1 MLALSL
7 YILALLILSTL
18 RPTSSMM
25 VIYVAVAIGGVS
37 QAVTQS
43 IHAPFFQN
51 ELSPEEIAPA
61 QGMFQF
67 SSTGGASVFG
77 ALCGAAMNM
86 GANSNQV
93 FLIGAAFVG
102 ASLVIAFIGFRF
114 PKEEIETA

>member
-1 MLALSL
+1 MKFLP
-7 YILALLILSTL
+7 LSTL
-18 RPTSSMM
+18 RPISSMM

-43 IHAPFFQN
+43 IHAPFFQS

-67 SSTGGASVFG
+67 SRTGGASIFG
-77 ALCGAAMNM
+77 ALC
-86 GANSNQV
+86 
-93 FLIGAAFVG
+93 GAAFVG

>member
-1 MLALSL
+1 MKFLP
-7 YILALLILSTL
+7 LSTL

-43 IHAPFFQN
+43 IHAPFFQS
-51 ELSPEEIAPA
+51 ELSSEEIAPA

-67 SSTGGASVFG
+67 SGTGGASIFG

-86 GANSNQV
+86 GANFNQV

-114 PKEEIETA
+114 PKEEIETV